1 MKKYVDHS
9 DTVTTVDP
17 KRKYEVK
24 APTKHPIYEKFRV
37 EVCTSICELLYFV
50 DDITWMGLCT

>member
-1 MKKYVDHS
+1 MNKYADHS